1 MNMNALSLGRSAS
14 GRCANTFLS
23 QSFFIHDRIHAMS
36 LPEDLKS
43 RIIKAGSMLHGSY
56 FDINT
61 ENEEMDQLFNEGTRW
76 RAIHLRLVRL
86 HEWLQTD
93 MLALGQLN
101 QELSARIADDPA
113 IANAYYLMITA
124 STTVMKSYIAL
135 GEVVQALPA
144 FESLPVETVTN
155 PDSFPAVNAPYAPL
169 CAEDKAFAAELQ
181 AIVDA
186 PYEPLK

>member
-23 QSFFIHDRIHAMS
+23 QTFFIHDRIHAMS

-61 ENEEMDQLFNEGTRW
+61 ENEEMDQLFNERTRG
-76 RAIHLRLVRL
+76 RAIHMRLVRL

-101 QELSARIADDPA
+101 EELSARIADDPA
-113 IANAYYLMITA
+113 IADAYYLMITA
-124 STTVMKSYIAL
+124 STSVMTDFLAL
-135 GEVVQALPA
+135 EDAVNALPP
-144 FESLPVETVTN
+144 FESLPVEIITN
-155 PDSFPAVNAPYAPL
+155 PDSFPAVNLPFAPL
-169 CAEDKAFAAELQ
+169 CAADEAFAAELQ
-181 AIVDA
+181 AIIDK
-186 PYEPLK
+186 PYEELG